1 MVNGEALTDGKVAIS
16 GVTDAQIAQ
25 NTEGKQDGAKLYI
38 DNAKNEQ
45 SYTILDG
52 NVTSKWSDDNVV
64 SDNILLG
71 FSSGETANTY
81 TARYQNVKD
90 IFGETVV
97 ADELIDKTLQTMMK
111 NKNQVRHI
119 NSSIKQ
125 QVIIII

>member
-64 SDNILLG
+64 SDNILLDL
-71 FSSGETANTY
+71 A
-81 TARYQNVKD
+81 
-90 IFGETVV
+90 VV
-97 ADELIDKTLQTMMK
+97 
-111 NKNQVRHI
+111 
-119 NSSIKQ
+119 KQ
-125 QVIIII
+125 QILIQQDIKM